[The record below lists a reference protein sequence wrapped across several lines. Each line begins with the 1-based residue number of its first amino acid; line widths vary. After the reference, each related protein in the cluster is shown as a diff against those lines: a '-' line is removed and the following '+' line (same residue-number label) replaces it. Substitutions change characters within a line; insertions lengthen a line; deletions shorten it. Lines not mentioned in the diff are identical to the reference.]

1 MFKSI
6 VSARLSIFL
15 FSFKGGTTFGFMNG
29 ANFGS
34 EYNPQPTSYDY
45 DAPLSEAGDP
55 RPKYFILQYIISK
68 YVTLPAGPQPVTS
81 QPVTS
86 GKGSYGK
93 FSSPKVS
100 ITKTFN
106 HFSSCRT
113 CSY

>member
-6 VSARLSIFL
+6 VNALLSIFL

-29 ANFGS
+29 ANVGS

-81 QPVTS
+81 